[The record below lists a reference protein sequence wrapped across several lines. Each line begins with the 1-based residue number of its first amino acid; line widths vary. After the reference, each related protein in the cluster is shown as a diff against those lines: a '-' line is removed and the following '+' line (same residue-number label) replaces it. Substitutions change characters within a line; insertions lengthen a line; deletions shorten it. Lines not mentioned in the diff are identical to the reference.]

1 MFMNDRLSE
10 YVKEIEKFSL
20 EDFQKARIKK
30 ISKTLKNE
38 IKSCN
43 SIVYICTHNSRRSQ
57 FYQVWSQILSDIYK
71 LNLSFQSAGVI
82 KTEVYVEVIRSLK
95 RAGVDIDENGTMLI
109 NKKQVPLFSKCLQEI
124 NLKAFISMMTC
135 SDAEK
140 SCPIDPRSK
149 KNINLFYP
157 DPKRFDRTKNEI
169 KEYDFTCK
177 SIAAEINAIF
187 KLLVNSI

>member
-1 MFMNDRLSE
+1 MNDRLSK

-43 SIVYICTHNSRRSQ
+43 SIVFVCTHNSRRSQ
-57 FYQVWSQILSDIYK
+57 FCQVWSQILSDIYK
-71 LNLSFQSAGVI
+71 LNLSFQSAGVV
-82 KTEVYVEVIRSLK
+82 KTEVYIGVIRSLQ
-95 RAGVDIDENGTMLI
+95 RAGVDIDETGTILI
-109 NKKQVPLFSKCLQEI
+109 NNKQVSLFSKSLDEI
-124 NLKAFISMMTC
+124 NFKKFISIMTC

-140 SCPIDPRSK
+140 SCPTDPRSK
-149 KNINLFYP
+149 KNISLFYP
-157 DPKRFDRTKNEI
+157 DPKRFDGTQDEI

-187 KLLVNSI
+187 KLLINPI